1 MTRTLVLL
9 LLSTGAAA
17 GELQDDLQARR
28 ARLMERLG
36 PDAMAV
42 LWSAPPKVYS
52 RDVDYEFRQD
62 SDLHYLTGIDQE
74 GTVLV
79 LMPGN
84 RSAKEILFVLP
95 ADPRREQWQG
105 HLLTKEEA
113 TARSGIATVYLA
125 PELEAF
131 ASAVLSRRPYG
142 VPRRPPTHEFDAFF
156 GAIQE
161 GRARLALVLSP
172 RPALSDLLPP
182 TFVFASR
189 VRERYLGLAIQD
201 VADLVADLRQVKTPY
216 ETRTFR
222 RSLEIS
228 CDAHKAGMKAARP
241 GRFEYEVEAALEQV
255 YLANGAMSPGYPS
268 IVGSGPNATILHYEA
283 SSRKMQAG
291 DLLLVDAAA
300 SYEGYT
306 GDITR
311 TYPVSGRFTEA
322 QKDVYRIV
330 LAAQE
335 AGIKAARPGAKTEDV
350 EQAVEGVVREGLAK
364 LGLVTDPASEQFRT
378 FYPHGVC
385 HWIGIDVHDVGD
397 YERVL
402 APGMAFTIEPGIY
415 VREAALDQL
424 PDKPEFKGFAERVK
438 PAVLRYRDIGV
449 RLEDSFLLTDQGLV
463 NLSASVPRTIEEIEA
478 FLRDARAR

>member
-1 MTRTLVLL
+1 MIRALVLL
-9 LLSTGAAA
+9 LVATAVSA
-17 GELQDDLQARR
+17 GDLQDDLKARR

-62 SDLHYLTGIDQE
+62 SDLQYLTGIDQE

-84 RSAKEILFVLP
+84 QAKKEILFVLP

-131 ASAVLSRRPYG
+131 ASAVLSRRAYG
-142 VPRRPPTHEFDAFF
+142 VPRRPPTHEYDAFF
-156 GAIQE
+156 AAIRD

-172 RPALSDLLPP
+172 RPALSEPLPP
-182 TFVFASR
+182 TFVFANQ

-201 VADLVADLRQVKTPY
+201 VADLVGDLRQVKTPY
-216 ETRTFR
+216 EVKTFR

-228 CDAHKAGMKAARP
+228 CLAHKAGMKAARP

-268 IVGSGPNATILHYEA
+268 IVGSGKNATTLHYHE
-283 SSRKMQAG
+283 SSRKMEAG

-300 SYEGYT
+300 NYEGYT

-322 QKDVYRIV
+322 QKDIYRIV

-335 AGIKAARPGAKTEDV
+335 AGMKAARPGATTNDV
-350 EQAVEGVVREGLAK
+350 ELAVEGVAREGLAK
-364 LGLVTDPASEQFRT
+364 LGLVSDPSGEQFRT
-378 FYPHGVC
+378 WYPHGIC

-397 YERVL
+397 YDRPL

-415 VREAALDQL
+415 IREVALEQL
-424 PDKPEFKGFAERVK
+424 PDKPESKAFAEKVRPVVAK
-438 PAVLRYRDIGV
+438 YRNIGV
-449 RLEDSFLLTDQGLV
+449 RLEDSFLLTESGLE
-463 NLSASVPRTIEEIEA
+463 NLSGSVPRTIEEIEG
-478 FLRDARAR
+478 FLKP